1 MKSGIIQPPNKAFV
15 DDMTLTTKSV
25 VEGRWALTELV
36 EVITWARM
44 KFKPSKSRSLVLSK
58 GKVCNKYRFKIN
70 NEWIPTLSEK
80 PIKGLGK
87 WFRDTL
93 NDRISNADTL
103 NQLQQWLQD
112 TEKCG
117 LPGKFK
123 AWIYQHGILPRLL
136 WPLLVYDIPLT
147 DVEKMETKTNTYLKK
162 WLGIPR
168 SFSSVGLFS
177 QNSKLQLPLKSVL
190 DQYQMTKARQV
201 IILEDSQ
208 DKCVSKAGI
217 QVEAGRK
224 WNADQ
229 AVTEAKQRLR
239 HKDIIGTISHG
250 RQGLGC
256 TSRQSWQSADKATRC
271 QLVQTEIFQ
280 QREEQ
285 RTARAAAMSSQGRWL
300 NWQSVPSKK
309 ISW

>member
-1 MKSGIIQPPNKAFV
+1 
-15 DDMTLTTKSV
+15 
-25 VEGRWALTELV
+25 
-36 EVITWARM
+36 M
-44 KFKPSKSRSLVLSK
+44 KFKPSKSRSLVLFE
-58 GKVCNKYRFKIN
+58 GKVCNEYRFKIN

-123 AWIYQHGILPRLL
+123 AWIYQHGILLRLL

-147 DVEKMETKTNTYLKK
+147 NVEKMETKTNTYLKK

-201 IILEDSQ
+201 MILENSQ
-208 DKCVSKAGI
+208 DQCVSEAGI

-229 AVTEAKQRLR
+229 AVAEAKQRLR
-239 HKDIIGTISHG
+239 HKDIVSAVSHG

-256 TSRQSWQSADKATRC
+256 TSRQSWKSADKATQR
-271 QLVQTEIFQ
+271 QLVQTEIFY
-280 QREEQ
+280 QREEH
-285 RTARAAAMSSQGRWL
+285 RTARAAAMSSQGSWL

-309 ISW
+309 ISWKELKWMEPYRISFLLISVYDLLSTRQT